1 MIGIPMD
8 DPEWVARN
16 EAIKQRIDEETQRR
30 LSRMRA
36 DRISGEQFIKLVNDA
51 LALGK
56 RSK

>member
-1 MIGIPMD
+1 MD

-30 LSRMRA
+30 LPRMRA